1 MSIKKKDIICIIPA
15 RGGSKGL
22 KKKNLLKI
30 NGKPLIAHTIKFAQ
44 KTNLIGSIIVS
55 TDDRDIAKI
64 SKKNGA
70 IVPFVRPKSL
80 SGDLSTTEET
90 LKHALLSYEKLT
102 KKKFKICI
110 YLSPTDIFRNL
121 NWIKKAIKILNEKR
135 QIESV
140 FVGHQT
146 HKNYWEFDKK
156 NKAWKRIKAWMKV
169 YSSRQIR
176 RKIVREDTGLTCV
189 SRSYLWRKGKRIGD
203 KVEIL
208 INQDSF
214 SSIDIH
220 DKHDFE
226 LASFALK
233 IKKYV

>member
-1 MSIKKKDIICIIPA
+1 M
-15 RGGSKGL
+15 
-22 KKKNLLKI
+22 
-30 NGKPLIAHTIKFAQ
+30 
-44 KTNLIGSIIVS
+44 
-55 TDDRDIAKI
+55 
-64 SKKNGA
+64 
-70 IVPFVRPKSL
+70 
-80 SGDLSTTEET
+80 
-90 LKHALLSYEKLT
+90 
-102 KKKFKICI
+102 
-110 YLSPTDIFRNL
+110 
-121 NWIKKAIKILNEKR
+121 KKAINILDEKR

-156 NKAWKRIKAWMKV
+156 NKTWKRIKAWMKV

-176 RKIVREDTGLTCV
+176 SKIIREDTGLTCV

-208 INQDSF
+208 INEDSF

-220 DKHDFE
+220 DKYDFE
-226 LASFALK
+226 LASSALK